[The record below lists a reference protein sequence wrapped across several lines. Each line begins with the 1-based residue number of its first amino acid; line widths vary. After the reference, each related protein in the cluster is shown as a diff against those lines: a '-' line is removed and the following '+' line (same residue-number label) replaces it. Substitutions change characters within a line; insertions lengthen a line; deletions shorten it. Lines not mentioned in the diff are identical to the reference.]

1 MVQRNTPLRMWPL
14 LVVAILGAVCC
25 LRMAAQAPAPG
36 ATITAVDAKTGVV
49 TGKVNATGQ
58 VFEFTLAN
66 KAELTRVHPG
76 QGIFVNLAK
85 KQVSLDGKQPGGTI
99 VSILPPTEGKGV
111 APPVGGGGP
120 SSTKAGGLAPA
131 NTNAGGGK
139 APVLAS
145 AIVPLPR
152 AEELQLNGVVSPDS
166 ENKGGETDP
175 KMSLAREHGISLP
188 AVTPSNAKLL
198 RDEPNAQQILQAAA
212 QDLRGFQI
220 HLALLAGH
228 KYMVNNCLGIKASAG
243 NFDLVVPDP
252 DLRIENTGVVL
263 TFSVSRIS
271 FNALTIRL
279 RPDVTDVIEPCH
291 FSGRI
296 GIGGKAD
303 DVRLEYHFDPI
314 LYLEQCT
321 IGSMGHIHT
330 IWRIGSLKLDPLPGE
345 VGIVAK
351 NMIEDS
357 LTYAANF
364 NLTDRVVAMLNGAI
378 GLQCHQ

>member
-1 MVQRNTPLRMWPL
+1 MSTRRRIW
-14 LVVAILGAVCC
+14 LGAIC
-25 LRMAAQAPAPG
+25 LAAIFGSLLCAGQLVAQAPG
-36 ATITAVDAKTGVV
+36 ATVTSVDAKTGVV
-49 TGKVNATGQ
+49 TAKVNSTGQ

-66 KAELTRVHPG
+66 RALLSGVHAG
-76 QGIFVNLAK
+76 QGVFVNLGK
-85 KQVSLDGKQPGGTI
+85 KQVSLDGKQPAGTI
-99 VSILPPTEGKGV
+99 TSVTAPGEGRGASITPSGNPAKS
-111 APPVGGGGP
+111 PGG
-120 SSTKAGGLAPA
+120 SSV
-131 NTNAGGGK
+131 K
-139 APVLAS
+139 APILTA

-152 AEELQLNGVVSPDS
+152 VEELQLNGIVSPNS
-166 ENKGGETDP
+166 ENKGGEADP
-175 KMSLAREHGISLP
+175 QIALPRAHGINLP
-188 AVTPSNAKLL
+188 AANASNAKLL

-220 HLALLAGH
+220 HLALLGGH
-228 KYMVNNCLGIKASAG
+228 KYMINNCLGIKASAG

-252 DLRIENTGVVL
+252 DLRIENTSVVL
-263 TFSVSRIS
+263 TFSVSRIL

-279 RPDVTDVIEPCH
+279 RPDVTDIIEPCH

-314 LYLEQCT
+314 LYLEQCK
-321 IGSMGHIHT
+321 IGSMGQIHT

-351 NMIEDS
+351 NMIEDAP
-357 LTYAANF
+357 TYAANF
-364 NLTDRVVAMLNGAI
+364 NLTDRVVAALNGGI